1 MLLLEKNTI
10 EVETP
15 EIKKEML
22 SISPSIKAKFT
33 KIYLSESKSSWIT
46 IEWLSDGL
54 IHYSSQYYQT
64 LFDIHPSE
72 RGKIVMFNNEEFISP
87 RWHRSYLHQPVREPN
102 QQRSYMYS
110 GLEKFE
116 NLELPVPFQ
125 KFLNF
130 LNDKGEIS
138 KYNQVIVNWY
148 ANGKDYIAAH
158 SDCQNGIVPDT
169 GITIIT
175 LCEDQRFPRELNITP
190 KKLKNEVNDNLYSG
204 VTIKLQHG
212 CIITMH
218 GETQNYF
225 RHGVLKSLD
234 NLTSR
239 ISLTFRKFH
248 QQ

>member
-1 MLLLEKNTI
+1 MLLLEKNNI
-10 EVETP
+10 EVESR
-15 EIKKEML
+15 EIIKEIL
-22 SISPSIKAKFT
+22 YISPSINSKFN

-46 IEWLSDGL
+46 IEWLSDEL
-54 IHYSSQYYQT
+54 IHYSNQYYQT

-87 RWHRSYLHQPVREPN
+87 RWHRSYLHQPGREPN

-116 NLELPVPFQ
+116 NLELPVPLQ
-125 KFLNF
+125 KFLDF
-130 LNDKGEIS
+130 LNEKEKIS

-148 ANGKDYIAAH
+148 ADGKDYIAAH

-190 KKLKNEVNDNLYSG
+190 KKLKNAVNDNLYSG
-204 VTIKLQHG
+204 VTINLRHG

-225 RHGVLKSLD
+225 RHRVPQALD

-239 ISLTFRKFH
+239 MSLTFRKFL
-248 QQ
+248 